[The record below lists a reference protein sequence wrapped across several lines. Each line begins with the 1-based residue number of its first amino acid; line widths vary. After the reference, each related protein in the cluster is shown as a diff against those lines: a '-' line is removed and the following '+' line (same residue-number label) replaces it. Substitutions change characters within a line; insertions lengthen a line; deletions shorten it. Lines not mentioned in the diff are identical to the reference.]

1 MTDDRPSN
9 PPEISAA
16 QPTVV
21 IGCGALAREL
31 LAVLDQ
37 VPGVELTCLP
47 ASLHSRP
54 ERIPA
59 AVLDRVAAVQA
70 ERGPDVGLLVGYA
83 DCGTGGMLDKALQ
96 GTGIERL
103 PGAHCYEIYA
113 GSAAFAALSDEEPG
127 TFYLTDFLARQFDTI
142 VWKGLKLDRHPQLLP
157 IMFGN
162 YRRLVYLAQTDDP
175 ALDARAREAA
185 TRLGLTYER
194 RDTGI
199 VGLGDALVAGGVS
212 RRAADGTPA
221 GALGPR
227 AGRGGAAPRRPDLRG
242 HPAPEPRG
250 AGRAPAARAR
260 WSR

>member
-1 MTDDRPSN
+1 MSDNRPSH
-9 PPEISAA
+9 PAEPTATP
-16 QPTVV
+16 PTVV

-37 VPGVELTCLP
+37 VPDVELTCLP

-59 AVLDRVAAVQA
+59 AVVDRIAAVRA
-70 ERGPDVGLLVGYA
+70 ERGPDADIVVGYA
-83 DCGTGGMLDKALQ
+83 DCGTGGMLDAALA

-113 GSAAFAALSDEEPG
+113 GSQAFADLSEAEPG

-162 YRRLVYLAQTDDP
+162 YRRLVYLAQTDDA
-175 ALDARAREAA
+175 ALDARARDAA
-185 TRLGLTYER
+185 ARLGLVYER
-194 RDTGI
+194 RLTGI
-199 VGLGDALVAGGVS
+199 DGLRDAMAEGGFS
-212 RRAADGTPA
+212 GES
-221 GALGPR
+221 G
-227 AGRGGAAPRRPDLRG
+227 
-242 HPAPEPRG
+242 
-250 AGRAPAARAR
+250 
-260 WSR
+260 

>member
-1 MTDDRPSN
+1 MIDERPGDLSGPSSDQSAVSSAGL
-9 PPEISAA
+9 PPMVAA
-16 QPTVV
+16 TARPAVV

-37 VPGVELTCLP
+37 VPDVELTCLP

-70 ERGPDVGLLVGYA
+70 EHGPEVEILVGYA
-83 DCGTGGMLDKALQ
+83 DCGTGGLLDAALA

-113 GSAAFAALSDEEPG
+113 GSEAFAELSEREPG

-175 ALDARAREAA
+175 ALEARARDAA
-185 TRLGLTYER
+185 ERLGLAYER
-194 RDTGI
+194 RFTGI
-199 VGLGDALVAGGVS
+199 DGLGHAMTSSGLTTAAG
-212 RRAADGTPA
+212 
-221 GALGPR
+221 
-227 AGRGGAAPRRPDLRG
+227 
-242 HPAPEPRG
+242 
-250 AGRAPAARAR
+250 
-260 WSR
+260 

>member
-1 MTDDRPSN
+1 MRHRSASWTRPNAIGAGVTDDRPSDL
-9 PPEISAA
+9 PEPFAA
-16 QPTVV
+16 PPTVV

-70 ERGPDVGLLVGYA
+70 EHGPDVGLLVGYA
-83 DCGTGGMLDKALQ
+83 DCGTGGMLDAALDA
-96 GTGIERL
+96 TGIERL

-113 GSAAFAALSDEEPG
+113 GRAAFAALSDDEPG

-157 IMFGN
+157 VMFGN

-175 ALDARAREAA
+175 ALEARAQDAA
-185 TRLGLTYER
+185 ARLGLAYER
-194 RDTGI
+194 RFTG
-199 VGLGDALVAGGVS
+199 VDGLRDAMADGGLSPAGG
-212 RRAADGTPA
+212 
-221 GALGPR
+221 
-227 AGRGGAAPRRPDLRG
+227 
-242 HPAPEPRG
+242 
-250 AGRAPAARAR
+250 
-260 WSR
+260 